1 MSDLGLED
9 AEGRGIEYEGL
20 SHAIVEAVQQL
31 QDRWENMTTKPIEV
45 PLTLYIVFCVNCV

>member
-31 QDRWENMTTKPIEV
+31 QDRWQNTTTKPIEV
-45 PLTLYIVFCVNCV
+45 PLITLYIYSILR